1 MRIKRLAQIHYTVPT
16 EGFERIAHTS
26 ETLSDEVLLTVI
38 FLLVMVYYLLHPYVL
53 RDIDVAEPSMWMDPE
68 GVRMSPGKSQLAIG
82 LLQNSGTDPPRE
94 AIGPK
99 VQLLFEGSPYIPL

>member
-16 EGFERIAHTS
+16 EGFEPIARTS

-53 RDIDVAEPSMWMDPE
+53 R
-68 GVRMSPGKSQLAIG
+68 G
-82 LLQNSGTDPPRE
+82 
-94 AIGPK
+94 
-99 VQLLFEGSPYIPL
+99 